1 MAKNYYDI
9 TLALAGICQASYM
22 VQALAQNGTCD
33 DHDAQTM
40 VNSLT
45 NMNPASTIYVYG
57 NDPANLKTGLNAL
70 LAMTSNVKNG
80 RVELTTEITRY
91 MLSMTVL
98 ERRLHKNTQAMA
110 QLGQRIEQ
118 FERQASYFEPMSE
131 GVFNALAG
139 IYVDVISPLGS
150 RIQVTGSPDILKNSL
165 AQAKVRTFLL
175 CGIRSA
181 VLWQQV
187 GGSRLQLMFSRSR
200 LSNQAKDILSHL

>member
-9 TLALAGICQASYM
+9 TLALAGICQASLM
-22 VQALAQNGTCD
+22 VQKLAHEGTFNEQD
-33 DHDAQTM
+33 GKTM

-45 NMNPASTIYVYG
+45 NMNPSTTLDVFG
-57 NDPANLKTGLNAL
+57 NDEANLKTGLTAL
-70 LAMTSNVKNG
+70 LGM
-80 RVELTTEITRY
+80 LTGGNSGISAEMTRY
-91 MLSMTVL
+91 MLSTMAL
-98 ERRLHKNTQAMA
+98 ERRLSKDDNAMN

-139 IYVDVISPLGS
+139 IYVDVVSPAGP
-150 RIQVTGSPDILKNSL
+150 RIQVTGSPDILKNTVV
-165 AQAKVRTFLL
+165 QAKVRATLL
-175 CGIRSA
+175 AGIRCA

-200 LSNQAKDILSHL
+200 LSNQAKQILSHL

>member
-9 TLALAGICQASYM
+9 TLALAGICQASLM
-22 VQALAQNGTCD
+22 VQKLAHEGTFNEQD
-33 DHDAQTM
+33 GKTM

-45 NMNPASTIYVYG
+45 NMNPSTTLDVFG
-57 NDPANLKTGLNAL
+57 NDEANLKTGLTAL
-70 LAMTSNVKNG
+70 LGM
-80 RVELTTEITRY
+80 LTGGNSGISAEMPRY
-91 MLSMTVL
+91 MLSIMAL
-98 ERRLHKNTQAMA
+98 ERRLSKDDNAMN

-139 IYVDVISPLGS
+139 IYVDVVSPAGP
-150 RIQVTGSPDILKNSL
+150 RIQVTGSPDILKNTVV
-165 AQAKVRTFLL
+165 QAKVRATLL
-175 CGIRSA
+175 AGIRCA

-200 LSNQAKDILSHL
+200 LSNQAKQILSHL

>member
-9 TLALAGICQASYM
+9 TLALAGICQASLM
-22 VQALAQNGTCD
+22 VQKLAHEGTFSEQD
-33 DHDAQTM
+33 GKTM

-45 NMNPASTIYVYG
+45 NMNPSTTLDVFG
-57 NDPANLKTGLNAL
+57 NDEANLKTGLTAL
-70 LAMTSNVKNG
+70 LGM
-80 RVELTTEITRY
+80 LTGGNSGISAEMTRY
-91 MLSMTVL
+91 MLSIMAL
-98 ERRLHKNTQAMA
+98 ERRLSKDDNAMN

-139 IYVDVISPLGS
+139 IYVDVVSPAGP
-150 RIQVTGSPDILKNSL
+150 RIQVTGSPDILKNTVV
-165 AQAKVRTFLL
+165 QAKVRATLL
-175 CGIRSA
+175 AGIRCA

-200 LSNQAKDILSHL
+200 LSNQAKQILSHL

>member
-9 TLALAGICQASYM
+9 TLALAGICQASLM
-22 VQALAQNGTCD
+22 VQKLAHEGTFNEQD
-33 DHDAQTM
+33 GKTM

-45 NMNPASTIYVYG
+45 NMNPSTTLDVFG
-57 NDPANLKTGLNAL
+57 NDEANLKTGLTAL
-70 LAMTSNVKNG
+70 LDM
-80 RVELTTEITRY
+80 LTGGNSGISAEMTRY
-91 MLSMTVL
+91 MLSIMAL
-98 ERRLHKNTQAMA
+98 ERRLSKDDNAMN

-139 IYVDVISPLGS
+139 IYVDVVSPAGP
-150 RIQVTGSPDILKNSL
+150 RIQVTGSPDILKNTVV
-165 AQAKVRTFLL
+165 QAKVRATLL
-175 CGIRSA
+175 AGIRCA

-200 LSNQAKDILSHL
+200 LSNQAKQILSHL